1 VETPL
6 LILVKFA
13 YVIESAASD
22 CNKNFDENLSGY
34 FLLPFANLLH
44 VENNRSVVLFCVV
57 H

>member
-6 LILVKFA
+6 LIVVKFA
-13 YVIESAASD
+13 HVIELAASD

-44 VENNRSVVLFCVV
+44 VVNNYSVLFCVV